1 MDEGRVEVLEEEK
14 ESRVVVELL
23 CWLFWLFWL
32 FLLRLVSVDDNRI
45 KRSFSFSNHVLL
57 VEKVVVDPAWSL
69 SVVGSV
75 VVRLV
80 MG

>member
-1 MDEGRVEVLEEEK
+1 MEVGRVEVLEEEK

-23 CWLFWLFWL
+23 CWLFWLF
-32 FLLRLVSVDDNRI
+32 LLRLVAVDDNRI